1 MKVLVVEDDATTR
14 RILNRLMSS
23 SFGAEVAEATN
34 GMEALVHLEQDT
46 PDLIVTDVA
55 MPVMDGHA
63 LLQAIRSSPLHSDIP
78 VVAVSATKERVEV
91 ARLIELGISEY
102 LLKPLDL
109 AAASKRLARVVADI
123 RSKPKSAR
131 RRDPSGAGRPRL
143 LLVEP
148 DPNFRE
154 LFKGMLASTFEVID
168 APSGPKGLSLASE
181 QVPSLVCLSEGL
193 GLLNERLLA
202 GHLRQLATPPDA
214 VYLLHADDRPKTT
227 DGFDGFLRKSFVP
240 EVLAERWAA
249 LTIGNDLGKAMEDA
263 IAALGGEV
271 VTATMQTFGVMTQ
284 QEVDR
289 LPDDDAE
296 VSAEVGMAV
305 RFLAPEGKLG
315 LVVAIHGAKADGEKL
330 AGAILG
336 ETMGWDEGGNEA
348 FGALVETL
356 AGRVRSSFDARS
368 IKLAQEPVEAMQSG
382 AIADPGFKAG
392 FKTPTGERFGVVVS
406 RPIPIG

>member
-23 SFGAEVAEATN
+23 SFGAEVVEVEN
-34 GMEALVHLEQDT
+34 GMEALVRLEQDT
-46 PDLIVTDVA
+46 PDLVVTDVS

-63 LLQAIRSSPLHSDIP
+63 LLQAIRSSPAHQDIP
-78 VVAVSATKERVEV
+78 VVAVSATSERTEV
-91 ARLIELGISEY
+91 ARLIELGIAEY

-109 AAASKRLARVVADI
+109 AAASKRLGRVIADI

-131 RRDPSGAGRPRL
+131 RRDPNGAGRPRL

-154 LFKGMLASTFEVID
+154 LFKGMLASSFEVID
-168 APSGPKGLSLASE
+168 APSGPKGLALASE
-181 QVPSLVCLSEGL
+181 QVPAVVCLSEGL

-202 GHLRQLATPPDA
+202 GHLRQLATPPEA
-214 VYLLHADDRPKTT
+214 VYLLHADDRPKST
-227 DGFDGFLRKSFVP
+227 DGFDGFVRKSFVP

-249 LTIGNDLGKAMEDA
+249 LTVGNDLGKAVEDA

-289 LPDDDAE
+289 LPDDAE

-315 LVVAIHGAKADGEKL
+315 LMVAIHGAKADGEKL

-336 ETMGWDEGGNEA
+336 ETMGWEEGGNEA

-356 AGRVRSSFDARS
+356 AGRIRSSFDARS
-368 IKLAQEPVEAMQSG
+368 IKLTQEPVEAMVSG
-382 AIADPGFKAG
+382 GIADPGFRAA
-392 FKTPTGERFGVVVS
+392 FKTPSGEQFGVVVS
-406 RPIPIG
+406 RPIPIT